1 MTKIN
6 EDIAYEK
13 KKTLFSDLSHA
24 CLATTCRIYST
35 RTTKAIKQTKK
46 FDVEGDSVQ
55 FRTFLVIQAVQTS
68 TEEN

>member
-1 MTKIN
+1 MKFR
-6 EDIAYEK
+6 K
-13 KKTLFSDLSHA
+13 KKTFFQIFHA

-35 RTTKAIKQTKK
+35 QTTKAIKQTKK

>member
-1 MTKIN
+1 MKFR
-6 EDIAYEK
+6 K
-13 KKTLFSDLSHA
+13 KKTFFQISIMHA
-24 CLATTCRIYST
+24 QRQHAEYIQ
-35 RTTKAIKQTKK
+35 RTQQKRLNKLKK

>member
-1 MTKIN
+1 MKFR
-6 EDIAYEK
+6 K
-13 KKTLFSDLSHA
+13 KKTFFQICHA
-24 CLATTCRIYST
+24 CLTTTCRIYST
-35 RTTKAIKQTKK
+35 HTTKAIKQTKK

>member
-1 MTKIN
+1 MR
-6 EDIAYEK
+6 
-13 KKTLFSDLSHA
+13 
-24 CLATTCRIYST
+24 TTCRIYST
-35 RTTKAIKQTKK
+35 HTTKAIKQTKK